1 MVEARSPVT
10 VKLRMPLATYL
21 VYFTA
26 FTDAEGDV
34 VFRRDLYQRDA
45 PLVAALRSGPST

>member
-1 MVEARSPVT
+1 MTINLNKPVP
-10 VKLRMPLATYL
+10 VFI

-26 FTDAEGDV
+26 FTNTDGDV

-45 PLVAALRSGPST
+45 PVIAALRGGG